1 MTNSCNVA
9 IVGATGL
16 VGESLIALIEERD
29 FPVGQLSLLAGPD
42 SADTRVEFRGSYVHV
57 RELAGFDFS
66 QVGLALFATGSQVA
80 AEFAPRAAAA
90 GCVVIDTSAQFRADP
105 DVPLIVPE
113 INPAAIAG
121 YRKRRLLATPDS
133 AIAPLLLAIQPIHQA
148 VGIESLSVT
157 ALQPVS
163 SRGRT
168 AIEELA
174 TQVAALLNGMPIECG
189 LFPKQIGF
197 NCLPDIDASLD
208 NGYTKLE
215 MQQRAD
221 TRRVLADE
229 NLAVQFICVGVP
241 VFYGEAQVVE
251 VVTRKPLAA
260 ADARRLLEAAPGIE
274 IQAGSR
280 PGSAPSPVEV
290 AGQDTVYVSRIRDNL
305 ANPRGLSMWVVAD
318 NIRRGVAG
326 NVVRLAE
333 ILVKEYL

>member
-1 MTNSCNVA
+1 MTNSCDVA

-16 VGESLIALIEERD
+16 VGESLIALLEERE
-29 FPVGQLSLLAGPD
+29 FPLGHLYLLAGPD
-42 SADTRVEFRGSYVHV
+42 SAGTRVEFRSGYVHV

-66 QVGLALFATGSQVA
+66 QVKLAIFATGSQVA

-113 INPAAIAG
+113 INAVAISG
-121 YRKRRLLATPDS
+121 YRKRRLLATPGS

-148 VGIESLSVT
+148 VGIESLGVT
-157 ALQPVS
+157 TLRPVS

-174 TQVAALLNGMPIECG
+174 TQVATLLNGMPIESRV
-189 LFPKQIGF
+189 FPKQIGF
-197 NCLPDIDASLD
+197 NCLPDVDASLD
-208 NGYTKLE
+208 NGYTRLE
-215 MQQRAD
+215 MQQCAE
-221 TRRVLADE
+221 TRRVLGDE
-229 NLAVQFICVGVP
+229 NLAVRFACVDVP

-251 VVTRKPLAA
+251 IVTRKPLAA
-260 ADARRLLEAAPGIE
+260 LDASRLLEAAPGL
-274 IQAGSR
+274 QVQTGPQ
-280 PGSAPSPVEV
+280 PGRAASPVEV
-290 AGQDTVYVSRIRDNL
+290 AGQDAVYIGRIRDDL
-305 ANPRGLSMWVVAD
+305 AHARGIAMWVVAD

-326 NVVRLAE
+326 NAVRVAE

>member
-1 MTNSCNVA
+1 MTNSCDVA

-16 VGESLIALIEERD
+16 VGESLIALLEERE
-29 FPVGQLSLLAGPD
+29 FPLGHLYLLAGPD
-42 SADTRVEFRGSYVHV
+42 SAGTRVEFRGGYVQV

-66 QVGLALFATGSQVA
+66 QARLAIFATGSQVA

-90 GCVVIDTSAQFRADP
+90 GCVVIDTSAQFRADA
-105 DVPLIVPE
+105 DVPLIVAE
-113 INPAAIAG
+113 INAAAISG
-121 YRKRRLLATPDS
+121 YRKRRLLAIPDS
-133 AIAPLLLAIQPIHQA
+133 PIAPLLLAIQPIHQA

-157 ALQPVS
+157 TLQPVS

-174 TQVAALLNGMPIECG
+174 TQVATLLNGLPIESRI
-189 LFPKQIGF
+189 FPKQIGF

-208 NGYTKLE
+208 NGYTKVE

-221 TRRVLADE
+221 TRRVLGDD
-229 NLAVQFICVGVP
+229 NLAVQFTGVGVP

-251 VVTRKPLAA
+251 IVTRKPLHAP
-260 ADARRLLEAAPGIE
+260 DVHRLLQATPGLRVL
-274 IQAGSR
+274 AGHQ

-290 AGQDTVYVSRIRDNL
+290 AGQDAVYVGRIRDNL

-326 NVVRLAE
+326 NAIRLAE